1 MKKFKSSN
9 NVFEILK
16 KEKDDTVSVAIGKKG
31 TQKSKI
37 IEKTEKNSEN
47 KNFLKIAGGD
57 TTDKK

>member
-16 KEKDDTVSVAIGKKG
+16 KEKEDTVSVAIGKKG

-37 IEKTEKNSEN
+37 IEKTEKNLEN
-47 KNFLKIAGGD
+47 KNLLKIPGGD

>member
-47 KNFLKIAGGD
+47 KNFLKIPGGD

>member
-16 KEKDDTVSVAIGKKG
+16 KDKDDTVSVAIGKKG

-37 IEKTEKNSEN
+37 IEKKSE
-47 KNFLKIAGGD
+47 D
-57 TTDKK
+57 